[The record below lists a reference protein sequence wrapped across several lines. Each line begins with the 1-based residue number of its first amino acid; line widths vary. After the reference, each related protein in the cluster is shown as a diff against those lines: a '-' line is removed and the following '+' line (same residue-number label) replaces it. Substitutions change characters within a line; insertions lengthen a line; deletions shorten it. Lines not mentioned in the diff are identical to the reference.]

1 MNMHKWLLTN
11 FDASCLFVAD
21 RRWLNEAMSSEMHVY
36 RNAGSDGGVT
46 DYRNWQIP
54 LGRRFRA
61 IKVWFV
67 MRNYGVKGMQEYIR
81 SGVRMG
87 EQFAGWLRER
97 SDLFEIITGPSFALT
112 VFRMVDKDRDEGEWS
127 ALTRR
132 LYEEV
137 NATGKIWVTSTVL
150 EGKFSIRVMTANRM
164 TEERHVR
171 EAFELIRDAAEKLV
185 QEK

>member
-1 MNMHKWLLTN
+1 MHKWLLTN

-21 RRWLNEAMSSEMHVY
+21 RRWLNEAMSSDMHVY
-36 RNAGSDGGVT
+36 RNASSDGGAT

-67 MRNYGVKGMQEYIR
+67 MRSYGVKGMQEYIR

-87 EQFAGWLRER
+87 EHFAEWLRGR
-97 SDLFEIITGPSFALT
+97 PDLFEIIAGPSFALT
-112 VFRMVDKDRDEGEWS
+112 VFRLVDKNGDEGKMN
-127 ALTRR
+127 ALTRK

-137 NATGKIWVTSTVL
+137 NKTGRIWVTSTVL
-150 EGKFSIRVMTANRM
+150 EGKFTIRVMTANRM
-164 TEERHVR
+164 TEEGHVK
-171 EAFELIRDAAEKLV
+171 EAFNLIEHVAERLV
-185 QEK
+185 NEHE